1 MRITAKLLSV
11 LSLLL
16 VSFTLTACISN
27 RPEATLDATQGVQTL
42 AGTYTMTLT
51 EEDIQSAKIPSFETD
66 LGSNVG
72 NWQFEL
78 TDDGKFTSELN
89 GNFIA
94 EGSYEVT
101 GNKIQIGVTN
111 VCNNC
116 SCASNIGRYYWTLNR
131 DQLVFQKIGDSC
143 NGMVLI
149 LTTNPLIRQ
158 P

>member
-1 MRITAKLLSV
+1 MQNTAKLLSILNLLV
-11 LSLLL
+11 LSIM
-16 VSFTLTACISN
+16 STACTSN
-27 RPEATLDATQGVQTL
+27 PSEATLDATQGVQTL

-72 NWQFEL
+72 DWQFEL
-78 TDDGKFTSELN
+78 SVDGKFSAELN

-116 SCASNIGRYYWTLNR
+116 SCASNIGRYYWALNG

-149 LTTNPLIRQ
+149 LTTKPFIRQ

>member
-1 MRITAKLLSV
+1 MQNKAKLLP
-11 LSLLL
+11 LMNLL
-16 VSFTLTACISN
+16 VVSFLLTACTSSP
-27 RPEATLDATQGVQTL
+27 PEPTMDATQGVQTL

-51 EEDIQSAKIPSFETD
+51 EEDIQNAKLPSFETD
-66 LGSNVG
+66 LVNNVG
-72 NWQFEL
+72 NWQFVL
-78 TDDGKFTSELN
+78 SADGKFSAELN

-101 GNKIQIGVTN
+101 GNKIQIGVGS
-111 VCNNC
+111 VCDNC
-116 SCASNIGRYYWTLNR
+116 SCASNIGRYYWSLNG

-149 LTTNPLIRQ
+149 LTTNPFTRQ